1 MARRLCGR
9 SCRRLTRR
17 RAASI
22 PARPPSSSCRST
34 LRHRQLQP
42 PASSSP
48 GPSPS
53 SSHNHFE
60 ISPLAFA
67 AWRGDA
73 ARVAALLEQPSARQE
88 VRVCLIGNS
97 CDQSSLVQFDSLA
110 PARQGPNLPETKM
123 KWSACDQLHTQ
134 LKRAHLSTVLQL
146 HLRDKEGWSVLHF
159 AVRGGSPACIR
170 LLAQAG
176 ADMHAVVPG
185 GQQALHWAA
194 AAASA
199 DCCAELLLA
208 GAVPAAPDSAGRS
221 AVQLAQRRLQHEL
234 FAEQQAPCQRPAGV
248 LPEARKVLALLQA
261 AAGGQLPFGGNS
273 GGPDVDSAPPPPA
286 SEAAPETPQ
295 LGSRAASCRT
305 LDDTASVAGSSAAD
319 GGSVSGRRSGGAGE
333 ARLSSTPPAAA
344 AQAGLG
350 GSPSGSPAR
359 RECRVCLQDGQELLA
374 LIPCGHRATC
384 QSCTARL
391 LLPGLMASLAAA
403 AADGE
408 APGGGA
414 GAGGGGEA
422 CRCPVCRA
430 EVGRAWS
437 RALAASCPSR
447 LVTSGIT
454 GCAAIAGCVRP
465 RALWAVHT
473 KAGLP
478 DSASAPSQNSLAQV
492 TDSLRVFDC

>member
-1 MARRLCGR
+1 
-9 SCRRLTRR
+9 
-17 RAASI
+17 
-22 PARPPSSSCRST
+22 
-34 LRHRQLQP
+34 
-42 PASSSP
+42 
-48 GPSPS
+48 
-53 SSHNHFE
+53 
-60 ISPLAFA
+60 
-67 AWRGDA
+67 
-73 ARVAALLEQPSARQE
+73 
-88 VRVCLIGNS
+88 
-97 CDQSSLVQFDSLA
+97 
-110 PARQGPNLPETKM
+110 M

-134 LKRAHLSTVLQL
+134 LKRAHLPTGVQL

-208 GAVPAAPDSAGRS
+208 GAVPAAPDSAGRT

-261 AAGGQLPFGGNS
+261 AASGQLPFGGSSGIPGVENS
-273 GGPDVDSAPPPPA
+273 PPPPA
-286 SEAAPETPQ
+286 SDAAAEAAPETPQ

-319 GGSVSGRRSGGAGE
+319 GGSVSGRSSGGAGS
-333 ARLSSTPPAAA
+333 ALLSNTQLAAA
-344 AQAGLG
+344 VQAGLG
-350 GSPSGSPAR
+350 GDAGGSPAR

-384 QSCTARL
+384 QCCTTRL
-391 LLPGLMASLAAA
+391 LLPGLMASLAVA

-408 APGGGA
+408 TPGGGA
-414 GAGGGGEA
+414 GAGGGSDA

-430 EVGRAWS
+430 EV
-437 RALAASCPSR
+437 P
-447 LVTSGIT
+447 
-454 GCAAIAGCVRP
+454 
-465 RALWAVHT
+465 WA
-473 KAGLP
+473 
-478 DSASAPSQNSLAQV
+478 
-492 TDSLRVFDC
+492 